1 MNRPS
6 RLCSLIIYG
15 YIVFLNIYFI
25 IKGKEWIILNDIS
38 SIHFD
43 FIRVVRKKF
52 LDLMKDTEKAVIQME
67 VDKLF
72 WAPNNHSNSVEVIIK
87 HMSGNLISRWTDF
100 LTTDGEKTTRNR
112 DKEFESTLETREEL
126 MEIWSEGCQVFL
138 SALDTI
144 KSEHLL
150 QTIFIRNEPHTV
162 MEAVIRS
169 LSHTSSH
176 VGQVIYIAKQVTTE
190 EKWTTLSIPKK
201 QS

>member
-1 MNRPS
+1 M
-6 RLCSLIIYG
+6 
-15 YIVFLNIYFI
+15 
-25 IKGKEWIILNDIS
+25 NDIS

-43 FIRVVRKKF
+43 FMRVVRKKF
-52 LDLMKDTEKAVIQME
+52 LDLMKDTEKAVVQME
-67 VDKLF
+67 EEKLF

-87 HMSGNLISRWTDF
+87 HMSGNLVSRWTDF

-112 DKEFESTLETREEL
+112 DKEFESTIETREEL
-126 MEIWSEGCQVFL
+126 MEIWSDGCQVFL

-150 QTIFIRNEPHTV
+150 QTIYIRNEPHTV

-176 VGQVIYIAKQVTTE
+176 VGQVIYIAKQTTTE
-190 EKWTTLSIPKK
+190 EKWTTISIPKK